1 VQGGGRTAVADLGG
15 SVITGTDSNPLA
27 VLARQLGI
35 PLHNISDNVPLF
47 LKDGSEL
54 NRDIDKEV
62 G

>member
-1 VQGGGRTAVADLGG
+1 MADLGG